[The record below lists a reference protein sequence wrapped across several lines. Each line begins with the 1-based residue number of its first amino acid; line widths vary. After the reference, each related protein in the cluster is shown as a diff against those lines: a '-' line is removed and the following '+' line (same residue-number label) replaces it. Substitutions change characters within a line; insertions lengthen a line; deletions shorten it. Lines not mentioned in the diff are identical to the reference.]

1 MAQDERD
8 VGPGYPIRL
17 VSELTGLG
25 IETLRQWERRY
36 GFPTPARSST
46 GVRAYDAETV
56 DILKMIAR
64 AIAHGYRPGELVGK
78 PREEIERALGSLPG
92 GELPER
98 SGTVEEVLDALSND
112 DADAVTSLLRRAAI
126 LLGPRRFVTEVAEHL
141 VYKVGELWAAG
152 RLEVRQEHLLSDLLT
167 TQLRV
172 LRAAFEE
179 VRRAPVAVLATLS
192 GESHALGMEMVAVY
206 LATRRVT
213 ARVLGPDTPPE
224 EIAQGAR
231 ALRGDVVCLSISES
245 APIAAA
251 RSGVRTTLDALPP
264 RVELWAGGQGARSLN
279 VDHPALRIITSW
291 DDLDRN
297 IDRL

>member
-36 GFPTPARSST
+36 GFPTPARTSS
-46 GVRAYDAETV
+46 GVRAYDVETV
-56 DILKMIAR
+56 DTLKMIAR
-64 AIAHGYRPGELVGK
+64 ALSHGYRPGELVGK
-78 PREEIERALGSLPG
+78 PRDEIERALASLPG
-92 GELPER
+92 QEAPQR
-98 SGTVEEVLDALSND
+98 SGTVDEVLDALTKD

-141 VYKVGELWAAG
+141 VFKAGELWAAG

-179 VRRAPVAVLATLS
+179 VRRAPIAVLATLS
-192 GESHALGMEMVAVY
+192 GEPHALGMEMVAVY
-206 LATRRVT
+206 LATRRIT

-231 ALRGDVVCLSISES
+231 ALRGDVVCLSISQA
-245 APIAAA
+245 APVTAA
-251 RSGVRTTLDALPP
+251 RVGVRTTLDALPP
-264 RVELWAGGQGARSLN
+264 KVELWAGGQGARSLQI
-279 VDHPALRIITSW
+279 DHPALKVITGW
-291 DDLDRN
+291 DELDHN